1 MSDVARNDHYRLTIK
16 RIASR
21 SEDSQAASGLVST
34 YFHDRL
40 AVGDRIEAKAP
51 SGTFTI
57 DVTQHKKLG
66 WTPGQNIDLD
76 YHWPGAQ
83 TARVHAVADEIVLSD
98 FKEKH

>member
-1 MSDVARNDHYRLTIK
+1 MARNDHYRLTIK

-34 YFHDRL
+34 YFHDRP
-40 AVGDRIEAKAP
+40 AVGDRIQAKAP